1 MPTLTINGQD
11 ITVEQGTSILQ
22 AAEMVGAEIPRFCY
36 HDRLN
41 VPANCRMCLVEVKGA
56 PKPVASCAM
65 AAGDGMEV
73 ETDSDMVHKARKGVM
88 EFLLINHP
96 LDCPICDQ
104 GGECDLQDQAMAYGF
119 DRSRYH
125 ENKRAVRDKDLGP
138 LIKTIMTRCIHCTRC
153 VRFGQEIAG
162 VEELGMLHRGEDS
175 EINTY
180 LEHAVTSELSGNMI
194 DICPVGAL
202 TSKPYAFQA
211 RPWELR
217 NTPTI
222 DVHDAVGCNIR
233 VDARGGEVMR
243 VLPRLHEEVNEEWIN
258 DRTRFAYDGLKR
270 QRLDRPYLRDQ
281 QSGRLRESNWEEVFA
296 VLGKR
301 LAGVNPARIGALAGD
316 LCDLESMVALKDL
329 MQALGSDNLDCRL
342 DGEHFDTCARCG
354 YLFNTGIAGLEEADC
369 ILLVGANPR
378 REATLINARIRKTWL
393 DKRMPI
399 GLVGEPHALS
409 YPYTH
414 IGEGPQDLQALIEER
429 HLFAEKLKTAERPVV
444 IFGTGAFMRDD
455 GMAVHALGRELAVKF
470 NIINPEFNGFNV
482 LNKDA
487 ARVGALDIGFL
498 PGQNGMDTTRMLE
511 AARNDQF
518 DMLYLLGVDH
528 INVRDRAGKD
538 TLIVYQGHHGDAGAS
553 SADIVLPGAAY
564 TEKDGLYV
572 NTEGRVQMAKRA
584 VHPPGDARTDWA
596 IVRALSERV
605 GHKLPYDS
613 LIDLRERIEAEWP
626 ALTMIDVKPEA
637 ERSFFGR
644 DGEVLAKPF
653 ETPIDNFYMTN
664 VITRASQ
671 TMAECTRQL
680 LHKDRELEAAE

>member
-11 ITVEQGTSILQ
+11 ITVEQGTSLLQ
-22 AAEMVGAEIPRFCY
+22 AAEMIGAEIPRFCY

-56 PKPVASCAM
+56 RGPVASCAM

-73 ETDSDMVHKARKGVM
+73 ETDSELVHKARKGVM

-162 VEELGMLHRGEDS
+162 MEELGMLNRGEDS

-217 NTPTI
+217 KTPTI
-222 DVHDAVGCNIR
+222 DVHDAVGSNIR

-243 VLPRLHEEVNEEWIN
+243 VLPRLHEDVNEEWIN

-270 QRLDRPYLRDQ
+270 QRLDRPYLRDNDT
-281 QSGRLRESNWEEVFA
+281 GRLRASNWEEVFA
-296 VLGKR
+296 VLSQR
-301 LAGVNPARIGALAGD
+301 LKQARPERIGALAGD

-329 MQALGSDNLDCRL
+329 MKKLGSRNMDCRL
-342 DGEHFDTCARCG
+342 EGEHFDTRTRAG
-354 YLFNTGIAGLEEADC
+354 YLFNTGIAGLEESDC
-369 ILLVGANPR
+369 ILIVGANPR
-378 REATLINARIRKTWL
+378 WEATMINARIRKTWL
-393 DKRMPI
+393 EKRMPI
-399 GLVGEPHALS
+399 GVIGQPHDMT
-409 YPYTH
+409 YPYTY
-414 IGEGPQDLQALIEER
+414 IGEGPQSLQDVIDGKHDFAT
-429 HLFAEKLKTAERPVV
+429 HLKRAEKPVV
-444 IFGTGAFMRDD
+444 IFGPGAFIRND
-455 GMAVHALGRELAVKF
+455 GMAVHALGHELAEKF
-470 NIINPEFNGFNV
+470 NMISDEFNGFNV
-482 LNKDA
+482 MHKDA

-498 PGQNGMDTTRMLE
+498 PGRDGMNTGQMLE
-511 AARNDQF
+511 SARSDQL
-518 DMLYLLGVDH
+518 DILYLLGVDH
-528 INVRDRAGKD
+528 MDLRDRTGKN
-538 TLIVYQGHHGDAGAS
+538 TLLVYQGHHGDFGANA
-553 SADIVLPGAAY
+553 ADIVLPGAAY

-572 NTEGRVQMAKRA
+572 NTEGRVQMGKRA
-584 VHPPGDARTDWA
+584 VHPPGDARSDWA
-596 IVRALSERV
+596 IVRALSEQA
-605 GHKLPYDS
+605 GCKLSYDS
-613 LIDLRERIEAEWP
+613 LIDLRERIEGEWP
-626 ALTMIDVKPEA
+626 ELTLIDMKPEA
-637 ERSFFGR
+637 EWGVFGR
-644 DGEVLAKPF
+644 DGKIENAPF
-653 ETPIDNFYMTN
+653 YTPIDNFYMTN

-671 TMAECTRQL
+671 TMAQCTRQL
-680 LHKDRELEAAE
+680 LQKDQKQEAAE